1 MPLAG
6 VDGTIIPIAVLVII
20 FASVTTIVASYFK
33 LQRHRGDAAALAEYR
48 KLAERVTEQQGEM
61 SAQLA
66 ELGERVKAVEKL
78 LQSVG

>member
-1 MPLAG
+1 MNG
-6 VDGTIIPIAVLVII
+6 STIIPIAILVII

-33 LQRHRGDAAALAEYR
+33 LQRHRADAAALAEYR
-48 KLAERVTEQQGEM
+48 KLAKRVSEQQGAM

>member
-1 MPLAG
+1 MNG
-6 VDGTIIPIAVLVII
+6 SIIIPIAILVII

-33 LQRHRGDAAALAEYR
+33 LQRHRADAAALAEYR
-48 KLAERVTEQQGEM
+48 KLAEQVTEQQGEM

>member
-1 MPLAG
+1 MNG
-6 VDGTIIPIAVLVII
+6 SIIIPIAVLVII

-33 LQRHRGDAAALAEYR
+33 LQRHRADAAALAEYR
-48 KLAERVTEQQGEM
+48 GLAERVTAQQETM

-66 ELGERVKAVEKL
+66 ELGDRVKAVEKL

>member
-1 MPLAG
+1 MNG
-6 VDGTIIPIAVLVII
+6 STIIPIAVLVII

-33 LQRHRGDAAALAEYR
+33 LQRHRADAAALAEYR
-48 KLAERVTEQQGEM
+48 GLAERVTAQQETM

-66 ELGERVKAVEKL
+66 ELGDRVKAVEKL